1 MMTKHNS
8 AEYTIDIPNKGKEV
22 FKELREFTTDK
33 DRIDFL
39 NKMTKKSLIEYLK
52 DNNYYEKEQDKYKK
66 DKLIK
71 IIINQFNNMIFW
83 ENF

>member
-8 AEYTIDIPNKGKEV
+8 AEYTIDIPNRGKEV
-22 FKELREFTTDK
+22 FKELRELITDK
-33 DRIDFL
+33 DKMDFL

-52 DNNYYEKEQDKYKK
+52 DNNYYEREQDKYKK

>member
-83 ENF
+83 EKF

>member
-1 MMTKHNS
+1 MMTKQNS
-8 AEYTIDIPNKGKEV
+8 AEYTIDIPNRGKEV

-39 NKMTKKSLIEYLK
+39 NKMTKKSLIEYIK

-71 IIINQFNNMIFW
+71 IIINQFNNMIFR

>member
-8 AEYTIDIPNKGKEV
+8 AEYIINIPNRGKEV
-22 FKELREFTTDK
+22 FKELRELTTDK
-33 DRIDFL
+33 DRTDFL

-52 DNNYYEKEQDKYKK
+52 DNNYYEKEQDKYRK

-71 IIINQFNNMIFW
+71 NG
-83 ENF
+83 

>member
-8 AEYTIDIPNKGKEV
+8 AEYTIDIPNRGKEV

-83 ENF
+83 EKF

>member
-1 MMTKHNS
+1 MMTKHSS
-8 AEYTIDIPNKGKEV
+8 AEYIVDIPNRGKEV
-22 FKELREFTTDK
+22 FKELREFTIDK

-39 NKMTKKSLIEYLK
+39 NKMTKKSLIKYLK
-52 DNNYYEKEQDKYKK
+52 DNNYYEKEQNKYKK

-83 ENF
+83 DNF

>member
-1 MMTKHNS
+1 MMTKYNS
-8 AEYTIDIPNKGKEV
+8 AEYIVDIPNRGKEV
-22 FKELREFTTDK
+22 FKELRELTTDK
-33 DRIDFL
+33 DKMDFL
-39 NKMTKKSLIEYLK
+39 NKMTKKSLIKYIK

>member
-1 MMTKHNS
+1 MMTNNS
-8 AEYTIDIPNKGKEV
+8 AKYNIDIPNRGKEV

-39 NKMTKKSLIEYLK
+39 NKMTKNSLIEYLK

>member
-8 AEYTIDIPNKGKEV
+8 AEYTINIPNRGKEV
-22 FKELREFTTDK
+22 FKELRELTTDK
-33 DRIDFL
+33 DRINFL

-83 ENF
+83 DNF